1 MATLEGITLTRSARA
16 AISAAAVSGALL
28 AGGFAT
34 APVVSADP
42 VPVPSAPCYNGVF
55 PLNPYVDNCALPGRP
70 RRTLGSAPDQ
80 TALLNCNIGSDALRA
95 QCLSL
100 YVNGGYG
107 WYPGAVL
114 VPGYHP

>member
-1 MATLEGITLTRSARA
+1 MGKVRELAVA
-16 AISAAAVSGALL
+16 ALSSAALVTAVL
-28 AGGFAT
+28 AG
-34 APVVSADP
+34 APMASASP
-42 VPVPSAPCYNGVF
+42 AQPSAPCYNGVF
-55 PLNPYVDNCALPGRP
+55 PLNPYVNNCALPSRP
-70 RRTLGSAPDQ
+70 SRVLGSAPDQ
-80 TALLNCNIGSDALRA
+80 TALLACSVGSGAFRA

>member
-1 MATLEGITLTRSARA
+1 MRWRKSGAGFAATLAVVA
-16 AISAAAVSGALL
+16 AL
-28 AGGFAT
+28 GG
-34 APVVSADP
+34 APVASADP
-42 VPVPSAPCYNGVF
+42 GPVPSEPCYNGVF
-55 PLNPYVDNCALPGRP
+55 PLNPNVPICNSQPRP
-70 RRTLGSAPDQ
+70 PRVLGSAPDAS
-80 TALLNCNIGSDALRA
+80 ALINCGKGPFRA

>member
-1 MATLEGITLTRSARA
+1 MGIVRELAVAVVGGAGLATTIL
-16 AISAAAVSGALL
+16 AAA
-28 AGGFAT
+28 
-34 APVVSADP
+34 PVASA
-42 VPVPSAPCYNGVF
+42 VPDQPSAPCYNGVF
-55 PLNPYVDNCALPGRP
+55 PLNPNVDNCAIPSRP
-70 RRTLGSAPDQ
+70 SRVLGSAPDQ
-80 TALLNCNIGSDALRA
+80 TALLACNIGSGAFRA

>member
-1 MATLEGITLTRSARA
+1 MAIVRELAIA
-16 AISAAAVSGALL
+16 ALSGAALV
-28 AGGFAT
+28 AGVIA
-34 APVVSADP
+34 ASPVASADP
-42 VPVPSAPCYNGVF
+42 GQPSAPCYNGVF
-55 PLNPYVDNCALPGRP
+55 PLNPEVNNCALPSRP
-70 RRTLGSAPDQ
+70 PRVLGSAPDQ
-80 TALLNCNIGSDALRA
+80 TALLACSVGSGAFRA

>member
-1 MATLEGITLTRSARA
+1 MPAVTTWRN
-16 AISAAAVSGALL
+16 AAVVVLGA
-28 AGGFAT
+28 AGSVFFA
-34 APVVSADP
+34 APVA
-42 VPVPSAPCYNGVF
+42 PSEPCYNGVF
-55 PLNPYVDNCALPGRP
+55 PLNPYADNCGIQPRP
-70 RRTLGSAPDQ
+70 PRVLGSAPDA
-80 TALLNCNIGSDALRA
+80 TAILTLGNGGGRA